1 MASAIEY
8 WKRRVEGHNLQS
20 TRVQG
25 ESLWASGEFWRPL
38 MSNFKVDPHRTDDPG
53 LNHLLSEVSAD
64 ATVMDVGG
72 GAGRFALPLAL
83 RCKHVVVVEPADS
96 MVEALNE
103 GARDAGIHNVT
114 VVQEHWENADVER
127 ADIVLSA
134 HSVYGVVEAEPFIRK
149 LEANARQKVIVFV
162 LTEQPQSQLSP
173 FWKPLY
179 GEERIDLPAL
189 RELMNVLW
197 ELEIYPSLRMFSPT
211 PVQMFESKE
220 AAFEQLRHRLHVDN
234 DSEVERRLRS
244 AISDLLEETP
254 DGLMIKGSKPRRLG
268 VLTWNPPTM

>member
-38 MSNFKVDPHRTDDPG
+38 MSNFKVDPHRTDDAG

>member
-8 WKRRVEGHNLQS
+8 WRQQVEGHNLQS

-25 ESLWASGEFWRPL
+25 ESLWASGEYWRPL
-38 MSNFKVDPHRTDDPG
+38 MSNFTIDPHRTDDPG
-53 LNHLLSEVSAD
+53 LNHLLSEVGPD
-64 ATVMDVGG
+64 TTVMDVGG

-103 GARDAGIHNVT
+103 GAREAGIHNVT
-114 VVQEHWENADVER
+114 VVQELWENADVEP
-127 ADIVLSA
+127 ADIVLTA
-134 HSVYGVVEAEPFIRK
+134 HAVYGVVEAEPFIRK
-149 LEANARQKVIVFV
+149 LEANATQKVIV
-162 LTEQPQSQLSP
+162 LALMEQPNSQLSP

-189 RELMNVLW
+189 RELINVLW
-197 ELEIYPSLRMFSPT
+197 ELEVYPSLQMFSPT
-211 PVQMFESKE
+211 PAQTFDSKE
-220 AAFEQLRHRLHVDN
+220 AAFEQLKHRLHVDN

-244 AISDLLEETP
+244 AISDLLVETP
-254 DGLMIKGSKPRRLG
+254 EGLMIKGSKPRRLG
-268 VLTWNPPTM
+268 VLTWTP

>member
-1 MASAIEY
+1 MASAIDD
-8 WKRRVEGHNLQS
+8 WRWRVEGHNLQS

-53 LNHLLSEVSAD
+53 LNHLLSQVTPD
-64 ATVMDVGG
+64 VTVLDVGG

-103 GARDAGIHNVT
+103 GAREAGIRNLT
-114 VVQEHWENADVER
+114 VVQELWEDADVEP
-127 ADIVLSA
+127 ADVVLSA

-149 LEANARQKVIVFV
+149 LEANARQKVIVV
-162 LTEQPQSQLSP
+162 ALTEQPQSQLSP
-173 FWKPLY
+173 FWKPLF

-189 RELMNVLW
+189 CELMNVLW
-197 ELEIYPSLRMFSPT
+197 ELKIYPSLRMFPPT
-211 PVQMFESKE
+211 AVQTFESRE
-220 AAFEQLRHRLHVDN
+220 AAFEQLKHRLHVGDE
-234 DSEVERRLRS
+234 SEAEQRLRA
-244 AISDLLEETP
+244 AISDLLVDTP
-254 DGLMIKGSKPRRLG
+254 EGLTIKGSKPRRLG
-268 VLTWNPPTM
+268 VLTWNP